1 MSKQI
6 SLSGLQEDTL
16 RGYLGQLVDSPDTPL
31 ADVYVLGSILSLLD
45 PEQGFTCE
53 HQRLECPKHGGA
65 FDCTPFCQ
73 VCEGNQ
79 EYCPFCD
86 YKAE

>member
-1 MSKQI
+1 MRDYYPYCERCLEKPAPDAKEFYDYRFDKPICLSCVEEYGLEPTSCGHSK
-6 SLSGLQEDTL
+6 
-16 RGYLGQLVDSPDTPL
+16 
-31 ADVYVLGSILSLLD
+31 
-45 PEQGFTCE
+45 
-53 HQRLECPKHGGA
+53 LECPKHGGA